1 MSSQLQP
8 SLAGLTG
15 MARRLV
21 SEGVLPEADVRK
33 AVADSIAQ
41 KVSLAAWLLD
51 HSLVESSRLTQ
62 IASAEFGMP
71 MMDVSAVSPA
81 SMPVNLISEALMT
94 KHQALPLFKRGKR
107 LFVGIADPMQSHALD
122 EIKFHSNC
130 MVEPILVERGQLS
143 RAIDNALATVNAAMP
158 DMGNDEFDDL
168 SLEAADEEAADNT
181 GIDAT
186 GGDDA
191 PVVKFVNKILVD
203 AIRQIGRAHV

>member
-8 SLAGLTG
+8 SLAGLSG

-21 SEGVLPEADVRK
+21 AEGVLPEADVRK
-33 AVADSIAQ
+33 AVADSAQQ
-41 KVSLAAWLLD
+41 KVSLTVWLLD
-51 HSLVESSRLTQ
+51 HSLVESARLTQ

-71 MMDVSAVSPA
+71 MMDVSAVASS

-122 EIKFHSNC
+122 ELKFHSNC

-143 RAIDNALATVNAAMP
+143 RAIDGALASVNATMP
-158 DMGNDEFDDL
+158 EMGGDEFADL
-168 SLEAADEEAADNT
+168 SLETADEDGE
-181 GIDAT
+181 
-186 GGDDA
+186 
-191 PVVKFVNKILVD
+191 
-203 AIRQIGRAHV
+203 